1 MKNNSENQGEENK
14 EIEEGTEKV
23 TFDIQEILQVLPHRY
38 PMLLIDKV
46 LDYEKDSR
54 VRALKSVTINEEF
67 FQGHFPDFPV
77 MPGVLI
83 VEAMA
88 QAGGFLLYK
97 SEQDKQ
103 EQLQAEKANRARADR
118 ANENVQ
124 ADSADGSA
132 RANLANLADEADL
145 PDEADGPGGAD
156 RSDRAKGI
164 DRADGA
170 DRSDRAKEIDRADG
184 VDRSDRTKEIDRA
197 DGADEDDAV
206 EGRGSGKASAGAEEG
221 EDKGAGGKNIAFF
234 AGIKEAKFRR
244 QVRPGDTLILEAEI
258 LRLRSSLGKVKST
271 ARVDGELAAEAV
283 LTFAIRRAG
292 R

>member
-132 RANLANLADEADL
+132 RA
-145 PDEADGPGGAD
+145 
-156 RSDRAKGI
+156 
-164 DRADGA
+164 
-170 DRSDRAKEIDRADG
+170 
-184 VDRSDRTKEIDRA
+184 KEIDRA
-197 DGADEDDAV
+197 DGADKDDAV